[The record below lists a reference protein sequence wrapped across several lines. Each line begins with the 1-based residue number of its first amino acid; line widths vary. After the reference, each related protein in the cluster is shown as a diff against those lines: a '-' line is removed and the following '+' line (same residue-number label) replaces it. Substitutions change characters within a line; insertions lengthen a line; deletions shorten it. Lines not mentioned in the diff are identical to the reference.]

1 MLTLLRIEWMKM
13 KNYKAFLILG
23 IFFILGIFTAN
34 YIVYTTFEKVIN
46 ESDASALINRFNPY
60 DFKYVWQTVS
70 YTSGFLLILPSML
83 LIILT
88 TNEYTFRTNRQ
99 NIIDGWSR
107 GQFIDVKLMLA
118 LLLALLSLLIVVL
131 TGCLFGAMGT
141 SGFSVAGASH
151 LIYFFVKALSYNLLA
166 LMVSV
171 LIRKTGLAI
180 GIYFVY
186 MGAENILAQMLD
198 VLSLK
203 IKKDYGNDW
212 GSIGDYLPMN
222 ASDGLLTFPSNPL
235 KKLAESSLPT
245 NYTGVVIGCALIYL
259 ALFFLISRW
268 AVLKND
274 L

>member
-34 YIVYTTFEKVIN
+34 YIVYTTFDKVIN
-46 ESDASALINRFNPY
+46 ESDVSVLINRFNPY

-70 YTSGFLLILPSML
+70 YTSGFLLILPAML
-83 LIILT
+83 LIILV

-107 GQFIDVKLMLA
+107 AQFIEVKIIMAFLVA
-118 LLLALLSLLIVVL
+118 FFSLLLVII
-131 TGCLFGAMGT
+131 TGLLFGM
-141 SGFSVAGASH
+141 SGESTFTMTGATH
-151 LIYFFVKALSYNLLA
+151 LLYFFLKALSYNMLAVMMALL
-166 LMVSV
+166 V
-171 LIRKTGLAI
+171 RRTGVAI
-180 GIYFVY
+180 GLYFVY
-186 MGAENILAQMLD
+186 MGAENVASQLLD

-203 IKKDYGNDW
+203 LNKQMHTDL
-212 GSIGDYLPMN
+212 GSLGDYLPMN

-235 KKLAESSLPT
+235 KKLAEASLLT
-245 NYTGVVIGCALIYL
+245 NYTNVVL
-259 ALFFLISRW
+259 ALAVFYLLLFVFISRRV
-268 AVLKND
+268 VLKRD